1 MEPKK
6 RVSGRVQPVYAGIQP
21 NGVRAVAYRRSA
33 SNMVPSTV
41 IPSRLGLSTAELAN
55 ELGIDRAS
63 SELVAIDHAQL
74 DRMAGHIGSQ
84 LDVARFSR
92 ARWDDPLF
100 WNVEDSD
107 EDRSQYFAIGCAIN
121 FRFWAL
127 RDHQLVPA
135 AGFIDGEHYRGAMY
149 MWRCL
154 RRALDRR
161 VLDLLDAKVLADL
174 TEEDFDAIFTDDN
187 GINPLAIA
195 RTDRLANLRDL
206 GERLRS
212 DWDGAFYN
220 LVASCRGSLATFARL
235 SRDFRAFDDPVY
247 KLTMVNGILHLG
259 SGVYEF
265 VDEPLPAIDYHLLR
279 QALRQGILRPSA
291 PLAAKLTQMSALDQ
305 DEAQELR
312 RVALAAFV
320 ELAAKSAISGE
331 LLDNRYWMNRVNC
344 ADVPVCLDPE
354 TAAACPFLGA
364 CERATQFALPIEL
377 TRYY

>member
-1 MEPKK
+1 MGLRAACPY
-6 RVSGRVQPVYAGIQP
+6 RIQP
-21 NGVRAVAYRRSA
+21 DGVRLAAYPRSA
-33 SNMVPSTV
+33 SDMVPSTV
-41 IPSRLGLSTAELAN
+41 IPSRVGLSTAELAT
-55 ELGIDRAS
+55 ELGIDCAS
-63 SELVAIDHAQL
+63 SNLVAVDHAQL
-74 DRMAGHIGSQ
+74 DGMAGHIGSHR
-84 LDVARFSR
+84 DVAPFVR

-100 WNVEDSD
+100 WNIEDSN
-107 EDRSQYFAIGCAIN
+107 EARSQYFAIGCAIN
-121 FRFWAL
+121 FRFWTL

-135 AGFIDGEHYRGAMY
+135 AGFVDGEHYRGAMY

-154 RRALDRR
+154 RRALDGRA
-161 VLDLLDAKVLADL
+161 LDLLDANVLADL
-174 TEEDFDAIFTDDN
+174 TEEDFDAVFTDDN

-195 RTDRLANLRDL
+195 GTDRLANLRDL
-206 GERLRS
+206 GEHLRS

-235 SRDFRAFDDPVY
+235 SQGFRAFDDPVF

-265 VDEPLPAIDYHLLR
+265 ADEPLPAIDYHLLR

-291 PLAAKLTQMSALDQ
+291 ALAAKLTQMSVLDQ

-312 RVALAAFV
+312 RVALGAFV
-320 ELAAKSAISGE
+320 ALAGKAAISGE

-344 ADVPVCLDPE
+344 SDVPVCLDPE

>member
-1 MEPKK
+1 MS
-6 RVSGRVQPVYAGIQP
+6 RVD
-21 NGVRAVAYRRSA
+21 
-33 SNMVPSTV
+33 TV
-41 IPSRLGLSTAELAN
+41 VGLSTAELAD
-55 ELGIDRAS
+55 ELDLDRAS
-63 SELVAIDHAQL
+63 SNLVAIDRSQL
-74 DRMAGHIGSQ
+74 ERMADHISSK
-84 LDVARFSR
+84 LDATSFSR

-100 WNVEDSD
+100 WNVEGSD

-121 FRFWAL
+121 FRFWTL
-127 RDHQLVPA
+127 QHDQLVPA
-135 AGFIDGEHYRGAMY
+135 AGCIEGEHFRGAMY

-161 VLDLLDAKVLADL
+161 IIDLLDAQTLANL
-174 TEEDFDAIFTDDN
+174 TDDDFDAIFTDDDE
-187 GINPLAIA
+187 INPLAVA
-195 RTDRLANLRDL
+195 RADRLANLRDL
-206 GERLRS
+206 GERLYVG
-212 DWDGAFYN
+212 WDGAFFN
-220 LVASCRGSLATFARL
+220 LVTACCGSLATFAHL
-235 SRDFRAFDDPVY
+235 SKEFRAFDDPVY

-291 PLAAKLTQMSALDQ
+291 SLAAKLTQMSVLDQ
-305 DEAQELR
+305 KEAQELR

-320 ELAAKSAISGE
+320 ELATSAAISGE

-344 ADVPVCLDPE
+344 SDIPVCLDPE
-354 TAAACPFLGA
+354 TAPVCPFLET